1 MDDRTSTLGRA
12 FTEKPYNTV
21 TMKYTILILICL
33 FSISVSAQ
41 TIAEEILQQNRNMEQ
56 AYNDGNLVE
65 IANYYTKEAVIVGPG
80 TEVIGNK
87 AIVAY
92 WKSLEGKNVKWEL
105 ENVEITTYRDV
116 VIQRGISHL
125 HYYYEDTI
133 VQSDVR
139 FTLVWIQENNQWKIS
154 IDHYSPL

>member
-1 MDDRTSTLGRA
+1 
-12 FTEKPYNTV
+12 
-21 TMKYTILILICL
+21 MKYTILILICL

>member
-1 MDDRTSTLGRA
+1 M
-12 FTEKPYNTV
+12 
-21 TMKYTILILICL
+21 
-33 FSISVSAQ
+33 FSMSVSAQ

-65 IANYYTKEAVIVGPG
+65 IANYYTKEAAIVGPG

-92 WKSLEGKNVKWEL
+92 WNSLEGKNVKWEL

>member
-1 MDDRTSTLGRA
+1 M
-12 FTEKPYNTV
+12 
-21 TMKYTILILICL
+21 
-33 FSISVSAQ
+33 FSMSVSAQ